1 MRKDITRLILTQ
13 LWLVGLEPTSYST
26 PKYLVQPG
34 PAARIVGLLL
44 PTNSFGGNIAHAETL
59 IW

>member
-1 MRKDITRLILTQ
+1 
-13 LWLVGLEPTSYST
+13 LVGLEPTSHST
-26 PKYLVQPG
+26 SKYLVQPE
-34 PAARIVGLLL
+34 PAARIVGLLM

>member
-1 MRKDITRLILTQ
+1 
-13 LWLVGLEPTSYST
+13 VGLEPTSYST

-34 PAARIVGLLL
+34 PAASIVGLLM